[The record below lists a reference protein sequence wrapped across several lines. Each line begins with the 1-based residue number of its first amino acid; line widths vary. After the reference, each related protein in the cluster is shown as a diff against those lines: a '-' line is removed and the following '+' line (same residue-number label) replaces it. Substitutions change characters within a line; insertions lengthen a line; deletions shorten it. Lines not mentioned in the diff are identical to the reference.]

1 MRKSADFSLNK
12 QKKERKRN
20 NMQKHDK
27 NPDSEEMQKATR
39 ENQRAVFAAKMMG
52 LATIEPEETEEE
64 LIGYSK
70 NNIWI
75 NY

>member
-1 MRKSADFSLNK
+1 
-12 QKKERKRN
+12 
-20 NMQKHDK
+20 MQKRDK
-27 NPDSEEMQKATR
+27 DPDSEEMQKATR

-52 LATIEPEETEEE
+52 LTAIESEETADK
-64 LIGYSK
+64 LKSYSK